1 MIESITLKNFRTHVS
16 TTINLGPI
24 TLLIGPNGAGKSNLL
39 YGINFFSRLIAYSRP
54 NINNSNQKEPAE
66 GYYIKAY
73 DFLNNRHL
81 PENDEPMEFSCVW
94 SLNGGKIQYIIQLYE
109 NKNLQYKVGVREE
122 ISITPKNE
130 AKQITIKSGWDE
142 KSNLI
147 LLRSK
152 LRKENLIPSYNEL
165 AEKFFRD
172 ITGCFVYNFQPT
184 FLKGRESR
192 NENKKNQDE
201 SEQIRIASYIGY
213 EGGNLQKLLRYTQIN
228 EPQTYNKF
236 IAALRRFEPSFHG
249 IDFDQNKNQTVWL
262 FDLGRNPAKP
272 DPFPP
277 EVVSDGLLK
286 AAAVALIS
294 SMRYSP
300 ALMLLEEIENGVN
313 QKNLARFLGW
323 MYQATGNHH
332 IKTQE
337 HSTQFII
344 TSHSPGV
351 LREFSS
357 NLENVYYVRL
367 QRKGY
372 KSMLSDLNSS
382 LAVLINI
389 GNVEGECEEE
399 DGKQIIKIS
408 PDKLTE
414 LWFSGVIGGVE

>member
-1 MIESITLKNFRTHVS
+1 MIESITLKNFRTHTS
-16 TTINLGPI
+16 TTIYLGPI

-39 YGINFFSRLIAYSRP
+39 YGINFFSRIIAHSRP
-54 NINNSNQKEPAE
+54 TINNKN
-66 GYYIKAY
+66 GYYIKAN
-73 DFLNNRHL
+73 DFFNNRHR
-81 PENDEPMEFSCVW
+81 PENNDPMEFSCVW
-94 SLNGGKIQYIIQLYE
+94 FNNLGKVEYIMQLNEDREVPYGVSVKERIVIQPSSPNESVIID
-109 NKNLQYKVGVREE
+109 
-122 ISITPKNE
+122 
-130 AKQITIKSGWDE
+130 SGWTH
-142 KSNLI
+142 KSNMVRLRTI
-147 LLRSK
+147 LRNEKISK
-152 LRKENLIPSYNEL
+152 EQSQIADS
-165 AEKFFRD
+165 FFRD
-172 ITGCFVYNFQPT
+172 ITGCFIYNFQPS
-184 FLKGRESR
+184 FLKGRETRQESKS
-192 NENKKNQDE
+192 NEE
-201 SEQIRIASYIGY
+201 SEQIRIASQIGY
-213 EGGNLQKLLRYTQIN
+213 EGNNLQYLLRHTQIN

-249 IDFDQNKNQTVWL
+249 IDFDASKNQTMWL

-272 DPFPP
+272 DHFPP

-300 ALMLLEEIENGVN
+300 ALILLEEIENGVN

-323 MYQATGNHH
+323 LYQATGN
-332 IKTQE
+332 IND

-351 LREFSS
+351 LREFAS

-399 DGKQIIKIS
+399 NGKQKIRIS